1 MDIAVLIW
9 VVALTI
15 LVVIGVVWV
24 LDLQARLRKLRL
36 QYDSLFTEEG
46 EEDANTAVALA
57 NLSARLA
64 DTTARTERLVARIE
78 EVDSALA
85 HTVQGI
91 GLVRF
96 RAFQDTGGDQS
107 FALALADGEGNG
119 VVVSALYGR
128 GATRIYAKSI
138 QGWLSPK
145 PLGEEEEQAL
155 LEARQAVLGQSQV
168 VGQRDGSDAGPDSA
182 QD

>member
-1 MDIAVLIW
+1 MELLLVW
-9 VVALTI
+9 TGVLTI
-15 LVVIGVVWV
+15 LLIVGIVWI
-24 LDLQARLRKLRL
+24 LDLQRRLRWLQSRREGIFAGEEGDASLAAALENLAARL
-36 QYDSLFTEEG
+36 SET
-46 EEDANTAVALA
+46 N
-57 NLSARLA
+57 
-64 DTTARTERLVARIE
+64 ARTERLVAQTKQI
-78 EVDSALA
+78 DDTLA
-85 HTVQGI
+85 HVVQGV

-128 GATRIYAKSI
+128 GKTRVYAKPV

-155 LEARQAVLGQSQV
+155 AGAKQTV
-168 VGQRDGSDAGPDSA
+168 VGHGSHD
-182 QD
+182 